1 MEKYIK
7 LDFEV
12 VKFENDDI
20 IITSGGGGITTDPR
34 DEWSELE

>member
-12 VKFENDDI
+12 IKFENDDI
-20 IITSGGGGITTDPR
+20 IITSGGGTTTPGYN
-34 DEWSELE
+34 EWSELE